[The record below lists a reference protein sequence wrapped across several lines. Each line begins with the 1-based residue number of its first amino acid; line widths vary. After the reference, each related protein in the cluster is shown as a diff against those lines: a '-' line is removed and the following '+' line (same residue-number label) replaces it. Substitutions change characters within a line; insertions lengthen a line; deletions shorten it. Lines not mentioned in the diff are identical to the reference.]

1 VSTGLDGA
9 PASLA
14 NKVAA
19 GAAGLVL
26 LVAAGRRF
34 ANTVANFA
42 LADLIGETVR

>member
-1 VSTGLDGA
+1 MSIGLDGP

-26 LVAAGRRF
+26 LVVGAGTGIPTRRRRCP
-34 ANTVANFA
+34 V
-42 LADLIGETVR
+42 GQGHRRP